1 MSNWL
6 PSDSSELE
14 LLEEAPLSD
23 GRFLGCASTLT
34 QPRSSAALSSSRDI
48 GVRRSGA
55 TRTATLRED
64 LYWTDLINGRS
75 LSDITAGL
83 IKLCPENGTA
93 FAVGWRSFPARA
105 RSSRT

>member
-1 MSNWL
+1 MLRAEGEMRARRERTRSLPRTAVSNWL

-48 GVRRSGA
+48 GV
-55 TRTATLRED
+55 
-64 LYWTDLINGRS
+64 
-75 LSDITAGL
+75 
-83 IKLCPENGTA
+83 
-93 FAVGWRSFPARA
+93 
-105 RSSRT
+105 

>member
-1 MSNWL
+1 MSSWL

-48 GVRRSGA
+48 GEWVGA
-55 TRTATLRED
+55 TRTASEEVLH
-64 LYWTDLINGRS
+64 
-75 LSDITAGL
+75 
-83 IKLCPENGTA
+83 
-93 FAVGWRSFPARA
+93 
-105 RSSRT
+105 